1 MIGLFVDLDYNGQLD
16 RDRVLKVAEAAHPM
30 FVGMPGVQFKFFTLD
45 EAAGRATNFYVWDS
59 RGQAESFFSPEIR
72 AQITELYGVEPTLR
86 YVEIAQVVNNV
97 AGATAATINS

>member
-1 MIGLFVDLDYNGQLD
+1 MIGLFVDLDYHGKMD
-16 RDRVLKVAEAAHPM
+16 RDRVLKVAEQAHPM

-59 RGQAESFFSPEIR
+59 RAQAEAFFSPETR
-72 AQITELYGVEPTLR
+72 AQVTELYGVEPTLI

-97 AGATAATINS
+97 AGATATTIRS